1 MSLGHTHQ
9 STPKQCITTKGDY
22 IRLTRGYI
30 SLILERESDVI
41 VVADHLAL
49 GVPDPGSLSELR
61 RELSEVGGLTVVSK
75 GFVSASFPDT
85 YDTNYD

>member
-1 MSLGHTHQ
+1 MTLSSL
-9 STPKQCITTKGDY
+9 
-22 IRLTRGYI
+22 
-30 SLILERESDVI
+30 
-41 VVADHLAL
+41 ADHLAL

-61 RELSEVGGLTVVSK
+61 RELSEVGGLTVVLK